1 MEDSKRSA
9 ETCLDVFEDFL
20 KVSFFSASFGGPRFL
35 APADIQ
41 FIDTWEAESYRRSVA
56 KSGAARGRMEGKI
69 ALVTGAAQGFGKGIA
84 EGLFREGANIVIADL
99 NEAAGRGLEGELVA
113 SAVASGAPQRALFVP
128 ADVTD
133 PVPCKPLPGSA

>member
-41 FIDTWEAESYRRSVA
+41 FIDTWEAESYPRSVA

-69 ALVTGAAQGFGKGIA
+69 ALVPGLRRVSERASRKASFAKGPT
-84 EGLFREGANIVIADL
+84 
-99 NEAAGRGLEGELVA
+99 
-113 SAVASGAPQRALFVP
+113 S
-128 ADVTD
+128 
-133 PVPCKPLPGSA
+133 